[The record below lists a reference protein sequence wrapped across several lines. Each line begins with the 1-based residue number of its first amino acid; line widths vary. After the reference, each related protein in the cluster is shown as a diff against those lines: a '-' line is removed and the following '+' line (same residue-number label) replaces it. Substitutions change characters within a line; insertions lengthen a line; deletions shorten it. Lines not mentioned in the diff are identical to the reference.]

1 MEELYEI
8 TGRRIETYEE
18 AEGFLYALPKFT
30 TKNDLSHT
38 GELLQRMGN
47 PGREIIKIH
56 VAGTNGKGSVCAYLQ
71 SLLEE
76 YGYKTGG
83 FISPH
88 LVTMH
93 ERFLINQ
100 RPVENGLFM
109 EAFFYV
115 KNMADAALREEI
127 PYPSFFEFLFLMGMY
142 IFGKEKVEVLILET
156 GLGGRLDAT
165 NIFPD
170 TEVCVIT
177 RIGLDHCRY
186 LGDTKEAIAG
196 EKAGIIKKDA
206 SVIFL
211 DQEASVRKVL
221 EKRIR
226 EAGAFP
232 CLLEADAYSVEKIK
246 HKSIDF
252 SYKSRYYNYINLS
265 VSTNAL
271 YQVENA
277 ALAIRAFE
285 VFLGR
290 KQLTEMSEDRI
301 RRAVAASFWEGR
313 MEEVLPGIYFDG
325 AHNEDGIRAFL
336 ESAKAMNVKGRKILC
351 FSAVEDKAY
360 GRMISMLHEAGLF
373 ETVVAV
379 EMEEERGVRLGELKK
394 CFSQYKKWKVIY
406 AKGALN
412 ALKSCEDEKGQEDM
426 VYIVGSLY
434 LVGLVKS
441 LLRREHHDQF

>member
-1 MEELYEI
+1 MDEFYEI
-8 TGRRIETYEE
+8 TKQRIKSYEE
-18 AEGFLYALPKFT
+18 AERFLYALPRFT
-30 TKNDLSHT
+30 AKNDLSHT
-38 GELLQRMGN
+38 RELLQRMGN
-47 PGREIIKIH
+47 SGWNIPKLH

-71 SLLEE
+71 SLLGE

-93 ERFLINQ
+93 ERFLIN
-100 RPVENGLFM
+100 RLPVPDRLFM

-115 KNMADAALREEI
+115 KSVADEAFCRGI
-127 PYPSFFEFLFLMGMY
+127 SYPTFFEFLFLMGMC
-142 IFGKEKVEVLILET
+142 IFEKEGIEVMVLET

-186 LGDTKEAIAG
+186 LGATKEEIAG

-211 DQEASVRKVL
+211 DQGPSLREIL
-221 EKRIR
+221 EKSIK
-226 EAGAFP
+226 EKGAFP
-232 CLLEADAYSVEKIK
+232 YLLEEDAYSVEKIK

-277 ALAIRAFE
+277 ALALRAFE

-290 KQLTEMSEDRI
+290 RQLTEMSADKMNK
-301 RRAVAASFWEGR
+301 AVAGSFWEGR
-313 MEEVLPGIYFDG
+313 MEEVLPGVYFDG
-325 AHNEDGIRAFL
+325 AHNEDGIEAFL
-336 ESAKAMNVKGRKILC
+336 DSVKAMNIRGRRILC
-351 FSAVEDKAY
+351 FSAVEDKEY
-360 GRMISMLHEAGLF
+360 GRMISMLHESELF
-373 ETVVAV
+373 EAVIVV
-379 EMEEERGVRLGELKK
+379 EMEDERGVRLGELRK
-394 CFSQYKKWKVIY
+394 CFSQYERWKVKY
-406 AKGALN
+406 VKGVSP
-412 ALKSCEDEKGQEDM
+412 ALKSCIEEKGPDDI
-426 VYIVGSLY
+426 VCIVGSLY

-441 LLRREHHDQF
+441 VLRREHHD

>member
-1 MEELYEI
+1 MDEFYEI
-8 TGRRIETYEE
+8 TKQPITSYKE
-18 AEGFLYALPKFT
+18 AEGFLYALPRFT
-30 TKNDLSHT
+30 VKNDLSHT
-38 GELLQRMGN
+38 KELLQRMGN
-47 PGREIIKIH
+47 PGWDIPKLH

-71 SLLEE
+71 SLLGE

-93 ERFLINQ
+93 ERFLIN
-100 RPVENGLFM
+100 RLPVSDALFM
-109 EAFFYV
+109 EAFLRV
-115 KNMADAALREEI
+115 KSVSDDAFLEGVS
-127 PYPSFFEFLFLMGMY
+127 YPTFFEFLFLMGMY
-142 IFGKEKVEVLILET
+142 IFGKERVGVLVLET

-186 LGDTKEAIAG
+186 LGDTKEEIEE

-211 DQEASVRKVL
+211 NQEPSLRKLL
-221 EKRIR
+221 EKRIKER
-226 EAGAFP
+226 GAFP
-232 CLLEADAYSVEKIK
+232 YLLEEDAYSVEKIK

-277 ALAIRAFE
+277 ALALCAFE

-290 KQLTEMSEDRI
+290 KQLTEMSADKMS
-301 RRAVAASFWEGR
+301 RAIAHSFWEGR
-313 MEEVLPGIYFDG
+313 MEEVLPGVYFDG

-336 ESAKAMNVKGRKILC
+336 DSIEAMNSKGRKILC

-360 GRMISMLHEAGLF
+360 GRMISMLHESGAF
-373 ETVVAV
+373 EIVVAV
-379 EMEEERGVRLGELKK
+379 EMEDEKGVRLGELRK
-394 CFSQYKKWKVIY
+394 CFSQYEKWKVKY
-406 AKGALN
+406 VKGVSP
-412 ALKSCEDEKGQEDM
+412 ALKGCMDEKGPNDIIC
-426 VYIVGSLY
+426 IVGSLY

-441 LLRREHHDQF
+441 VLRREHHDKF

>member
-1 MEELYEI
+1 MDKLYEI
-8 TGRRIETYEE
+8 TRRRIETYEE

-47 PGREIIKIH
+47 PGRKIPKIH

-93 ERFLINQ
+93 ERFLIN
-100 RPVENGLFM
+100 RTPVENGLFM

-115 KNMADAALREEI
+115 KKTADAAFCEEI

-186 LGDTKEAIAG
+186 LGNTKEEIAG

-221 EKRIR
+221 EERIR

-265 VSTNAL
+265 ASTDAL

-277 ALAIRAFE
+277 ALATRAFE

-290 KQLTEMSEDRI
+290 KQLTEMSADRI

-313 MEEVLPGIYFDG
+313 MEEVVPGIYFDG

-336 ESAKAMNVKGRKILC
+336 ESAEAMNVKGRRILC

-360 GRMISMLHEAGLF
+360 GRMISMLYRSGLF
-373 ETVVAV
+373 EVVVAV
-379 EMEEERGVRLGELKK
+379 EMEDERGVRLGELRK
-394 CFSQYKKWKVIY
+394 CFSQYKNWKVIY
-406 AKGALN
+406 AKGVSE
-412 ALKSCEDEKGQEDM
+412 ALKSCEDEKGREDI

-434 LVGLVKS
+434 LVGLVKP
-441 LLRREHHDQF
+441 LFRREHHD